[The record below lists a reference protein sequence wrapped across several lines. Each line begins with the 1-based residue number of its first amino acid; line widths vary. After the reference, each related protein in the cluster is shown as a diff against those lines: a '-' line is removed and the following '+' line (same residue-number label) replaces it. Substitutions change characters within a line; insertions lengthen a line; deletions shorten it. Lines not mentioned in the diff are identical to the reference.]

1 MAKYIAYQIYM
12 GAMDYDEA
20 VSKYPKLQ
28 NDIDRYLAEFKQEN
42 I

>member
-12 GAMDYDEA
+12 GAIDYDEA
-20 VSKYPKLQ
+20 VSRYPKLQ

>member
-12 GAMDYDEA
+12 GAMGYDEA

-28 NDIDRYLAEFKQEN
+28 NDIDRYLAEFEQDN

>member
-1 MAKYIAYQIYM
+1 MAKYIAYQIYI

-28 NDIDRYLAEFKQEN
+28 KDIDRYLAEFEQDN